1 VGRPA
6 RLTRA
11 AIVDAATALVARGGP
26 EALTMKALG
35 RDLAVDPSAVYR
47 HLADKDE
54 LRRAVG
60 DRLLEGV
67 VDGLPGDRP
76 WDDVVRTTCR
86 RLRAAL
92 LAEPALAALT
102 RDAPTREPN
111 ELRLT
116 ETLLA
121 ALRDGGFAPAA
132 AADAYHALIELTV
145 GAATIDGSLAA
156 RPANERRATYAAWRR
171 AYRRLPARAYP
182 ASRAAAPFLYR
193 GTADG
198 RFALT
203 VDALLDGLVATVA
216 RR

>member
-6 RLTRA
+6 RLTRT
-11 AIVDAATALVARGGP
+11 AIVDAAAALVVRGGP

-35 RDLAVDPSAVYR
+35 SALAVDPSAVYR
-47 HLADKDE
+47 HVADKDE
-54 LRRAVG
+54 LLRAVG

-67 VDGLPGDRP
+67 ADGLPGERA

-102 RDAPTREPN
+102 RDAPTRQPN

-116 ETLLA
+116 ETLLG

-132 AADAYHALIELTV
+132 AAAGYHALIELTV
-145 GAATIDGSLAA
+145 GAAAIDGTLAA
-156 RPANERRATYAAWRR
+156 RPAAERRATYAAWRR
-171 AYRRLPARAYP
+171 AYRRLPARAFP
-182 ASRAAAPFLYR
+182 ASRVAAPFLYR
-193 GTADG
+193 GSADE
-198 RFALT
+198 RFAFT
-203 VDALLDGLVATVA
+203 IDALLDGLMATVA